1 MLTQSVRNMC
11 VKVKLMMTIISGF
24 LLIINFKYRRKSNM
38 NYNEI
43 RRLYDNVENNEL
55 VTQTAYEFELFD
67 DYYYQLFH
75 SYSEL
80 NSVVN

>member
-1 MLTQSVRNMC
+1 
-11 VKVKLMMTIISGF
+11 
-24 LLIINFKYRRKSNM
+24 M

-43 RRLYDNVENNEL
+43 RTLYDNVKQDEL
-55 VTQTAYEFELFD
+55 VTQIAYEFELFD

-80 NSVVN
+80 NSEVNL

>member
-1 MLTQSVRNMC
+1 
-11 VKVKLMMTIISGF
+11 MMTIINGF
-24 LLIINFKYRRKSNM
+24 MLIITLKYRRKSNT

-43 RRLYDNVENNEL
+43 RTLYDNVNNDEL

-80 NSVVN
+80 NSEVNS

>member
-1 MLTQSVRNMC
+1 
-11 VKVKLMMTIISGF
+11 
-24 LLIINFKYRRKSNM
+24 M

-43 RRLYDNVENNEL
+43 RKVYDNVDNDEL
-55 VTQTAYEFELFD
+55 VTQTGYEFKLFD

-80 NSVVN
+80 NSGDDSSC

>member
-1 MLTQSVRNMC
+1 
-11 VKVKLMMTIISGF
+11 
-24 LLIINFKYRRKSNM
+24 M

-43 RRLYDNVENNEL
+43 RSLYDNVDNDEL
-55 VTQTAYEFELFD
+55 VTQTAYEFKLFD

-80 NSVVN
+80 NSEVNS

>member
-1 MLTQSVRNMC
+1 
-11 VKVKLMMTIISGF
+11 
-24 LLIINFKYRRKSNM
+24 M

-43 RRLYDNVENNEL
+43 LTLYDNVNNDEL

-67 DYYYQLFH
+67 DYYYRLFH

-80 NSVVN
+80 NKGEN

>member
-1 MLTQSVRNMC
+1 
-11 VKVKLMMTIISGF
+11 
-24 LLIINFKYRRKSNM
+24 M

-43 RRLYDNVENNEL
+43 RTLYDNVDNDEL

-80 NSVVN
+80 NSEVNWWYFLLFYLQKSVRVCITFF

>member
-1 MLTQSVRNMC
+1 M
-11 VKVKLMMTIISGF
+11 
-24 LLIINFKYRRKSNM
+24 LIITLKYRRNSNL

-43 RRLYDNVENNEL
+43 RTLYDHVDNDEL

-67 DYYYQLFH
+67 DYYYRLFH

-80 NSVVN
+80 NSEVNS